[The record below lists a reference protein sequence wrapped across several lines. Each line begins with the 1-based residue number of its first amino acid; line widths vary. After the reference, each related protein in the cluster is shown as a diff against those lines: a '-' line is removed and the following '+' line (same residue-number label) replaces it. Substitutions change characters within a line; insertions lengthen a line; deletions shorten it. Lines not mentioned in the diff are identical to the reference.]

1 MLETR
6 FVTSLFADAYDV
18 ERELGHGGMAT
29 VFLAREK
36 KHERRVVLKILRPE
50 LAAPVGA
57 ERFLREIRI
66 AAQLSHP
73 RMLPLIDSGEAD
85 GHLYYVAPYMEEG
98 SLRDRLIA
106 RGRLDVAE
114 SLQIADQIGSAL
126 DFAHRNG
133 FVHRDVKPEN
143 ILFSDGQCLLSDF
156 GIARALCPDCE
167 QLTEVGLALGTPAYM
182 SPEQA
187 AGEAELTPASD
198 IYSLGCVVY
207 EMLAGAPPFTSDSVR
222 SVIARHVVEPPAP
235 IRSQRPDVPVA
246 VEQAL
251 ARALAKQPDQRFA
264 TAADF
269 VSACQHDSFPA
280 RISTAT
286 RSIAVLPF
294 VSGSLEPENEYLSD
308 GITEELINTLA
319 RVAQLRVTP
328 RSTVFALKG
337 KPQDP
342 RSVGALLNVAYVLDG
357 TVRKSGPRIRI
368 SAQLTSADT
377 GQLVWAE
384 RFDREMTDV
393 FDVQDE
399 IAHTIVATL
408 LAAPLSAVAAPPR
421 TPRTS
426 STGAYRCYV
435 RGRYEW
441 NKRTADAIAEAI
453 GWFERAVAEDPNYAP
468 AYAGLAD
475 SYALHVDYRSV
486 PVAEGFERAKTYARK
501 ALELD
506 ETLAEAH
513 ASLAWALFIYDWD
526 WDASAKE
533 FQRAIELDTHY
544 APAHQWYAFLLAALG
559 RIEESLIEGH
569 TAVELDPGSVSARRS
584 LGWLYYYARR
594 FDQARAHL
602 LRAIEMNPTAV
613 ETYRVVG
620 LTLAVQGELDEAVR
634 VLREAVELQ
643 DAGTYTLAT
652 LAYALARRGDVEEA
666 QRIREAL
673 RERAKTEYVSPM
685 AFVTVAMGLNEWDT
699 VFEWMEQAMAERRGW
714 LAYLRVHPVLDPVR
728 DDPRLLRFLSEMKLN

>member
-1 MLETR
+1 MLETP
-6 FVTSLFADAYDV
+6 FVTALFADAYDV
-18 ERELGHGGMAT
+18 ERELGRGGMAT

-98 SLRDRLIA
+98 SLRDRLTA
-106 RGRLDVAE
+106 RGRLDVQE
-114 SLQIADQIGSAL
+114 SLQVAEQIGSAL
-126 DFAHRNG
+126 DFAHRSG

-143 ILFSDGQCLLSDF
+143 ILYSDGQCLLSDF
-156 GIARALCPDCE
+156 GIARALCPECE

-207 EMLAGAPPFTSDSVR
+207 EMLAGAPPFTSDSPR
-222 SVIARHVVEPPAP
+222 SIIARHIVEPPAS
-235 IRSQRPDVPVA
+235 IRTLRPDVPAA

-269 VSACQHDSFPA
+269 VRASQHEPLA
-280 RISTAT
+280 PRIATAT

-294 VSGSLEPENEYLSD
+294 VSGSTEPENEYLSD

-319 RVAQLRVTP
+319 RVAQLRVSP
-328 RSTVFALKG
+328 RSTVFTLKG

-342 RSVGALLNVAYVLDG
+342 RSVGALLNVSYVLDG
-357 TVRKSGPRIRI
+357 TVRKSGSRVRI
-368 SAQLTSADT
+368 SAQLTSAET

-384 RFDREMTDV
+384 RFDRELHDV

-399 IAHTIVATL
+399 IARTIVATL
-408 LAAPLSAVAAPPR
+408 LAAPLSAIAAPPR

-426 STGAYRCYV
+426 STGAYRRYL

-441 NKRTADAIAEAI
+441 NKRTAEAI
-453 GWFERAVAEDPNYAP
+453 TEAIHWFERAVAEDPNYAP

-486 PVAEGFERAKTYARK
+486 PVAEGYDRAKTYARK

-506 ETLAEAH
+506 DTLAEAH
-513 ASLAWALFIYDWD
+513 ASLAWALFIYDWN
-526 WDASAKE
+526 WEEAERE
-533 FQRAIELDTHY
+533 FQRAIELDAHY
-544 APAHQWYAFLLAALG
+544 APAHQWYAFLLVALE
-559 RIEESLIEGH
+559 RMEEALIEGH
-569 TAVELDPGSVSARRS
+569 TAVELDPGAAIVRRS
-584 LGWLYYYARR
+584 LGWLYFYARR
-594 FDQARAHL
+594 YDQAREHL
-602 LRAIEMNPTAV
+602 TRSIEMNPTAA
-613 ETYRVVG
+613 ETYRVLG
-620 LTLAVQGELDEAVR
+620 LTLSVQGELEEAER
-634 VLREAVELQ
+634 VLREAVELP

-652 LAYALARRGDVEEA
+652 LAYVLARRGNVGEA
-666 QRIREAL
+666 SQIRQSL
-673 RERAKTEYVSPM
+673 NDRAATEYISPL
-685 AFVTVAMGLNEWDT
+685 AFLAVAIGFNEWDA
-699 VFEWMEQAMAERRGW
+699 VFDWMQQAIAERRGW
-714 LAYLRVHPVLDPVR
+714 MAYLRVHPVLDPVR
-728 DDPRLLRFLSEMKLN
+728 EDPRLQRLLAEMKLV

>member
-1 MLETR
+1 MLETQ
-6 FVTSLFADAYDV
+6 FVTSLFAEAYDV
-18 ERELGHGGMAT
+18 ERELGRGGMAT

-73 RMLPLIDSGEAD
+73 RMLPLIDSGEAE

-98 SLRDRLIA
+98 SLRDRLTT
-106 RGRLDVAE
+106 RGRLDVGE
-114 SLQIADQIGSAL
+114 SLQIAEQIGSAL
-126 DFAHRNG
+126 DFAHRHG

-167 QLTEVGLALGTPAYM
+167 QLTEVGMALGTPAYM

-187 AGEAELTPASD
+187 AGEAELGPASD

-207 EMLAGAPPFTSDSVR
+207 EMLAGSPPFTSNSVR
-222 SVIARHVVEPPAP
+222 SVIAHHIVDRPAP
-235 IRSQRPDVPVA
+235 IRSHRPDVPA
-246 VEQAL
+246 ALEQAL

-269 VSACQHDSFPA
+269 VRASQHEPLAPRVSN
-280 RISTAT
+280 AT

-294 VSGSLEPENEYLSD
+294 VSGSGELENEYLAD

-319 RVAQLRVTP
+319 RVAQLRVIP
-328 RSTVFALKG
+328 RSTAFSLKG

-357 TVRKSGPRIRI
+357 TVRKSGSRVRI
-368 SAQLTSADT
+368 SAQLTSAES

-384 RFDREMTDV
+384 RFDRELRDV

-408 LAAPLSAVAAPPR
+408 LAAPLAAVAAPPR

-426 STGAYRCYV
+426 STGAYRCYL

-441 NKRTADAIAEAI
+441 NKRTAEAI
-453 GWFERAVAEDPNYAP
+453 TEAIRWFERAVAEDPKYAP

-486 PVAEGFERAKTYARK
+486 PVAEGYERAKDYARK

-506 ETLAEAH
+506 DTLAEAH
-513 ASLAWALFIYDWD
+513 ASLAWALFIYDWN
-526 WDASAKE
+526 WEEAERE

-544 APAHQWYAFLLAALG
+544 APAHQWYAFLLVALE
-559 RIEESLIEGH
+559 RVEEALIEGH
-569 TAVELDPGSVSARRS
+569 TAVELDPGAAIVRRG
-584 LGWLYYYARR
+584 LGWLYFYARR
-594 FDQARAHL
+594 YDQAREHL
-602 LRAIEMNPTAV
+602 TRSIEMNPTAA
-613 ETYRVVG
+613 ETYRVLG
-620 LTLAVQGELDEAVR
+620 LTLSVQGDLEEAER
-634 VLREAVELQ
+634 VLREAVELP

-652 LAYALARRGDVEEA
+652 LAYVLARRGDIGEA
-666 QRIREAL
+666 RRIRESL
-673 RERAKTEYVSPM
+673 NERAATEYVSPL
-685 AFVTVAMGLNEWDT
+685 AFLAVAIGLNEWDA
-699 VFEWMEQAMAERRGW
+699 VFDWMQQAIAERRGW
-714 LAYLRVHPVLDPVR
+714 MAYLRVHPVLDPVR
-728 DDPRLLRFLSEMKLN
+728 GDPRFERLLLEMKLA

>member
-1 MLETR
+1 MLETQ

-18 ERELGHGGMAT
+18 EREIGGGGMAT

-73 RMLPLIDSGEAD
+73 RMLPLIDSGEAE

-98 SLRDRLIA
+98 SLRDRLNA
-106 RGRLDVAE
+106 RGRLGVSEA
-114 SLQIADQIGSAL
+114 LQIAEEIGSAL
-126 DFAHRNG
+126 DFAHRHG

-143 ILFSDGQCLLSDF
+143 ILFSDDQCLLSDF

-167 QLTEVGLALGTPAYM
+167 QLTEVGLTLGTPAYM

-187 AGEAELTPASD
+187 AGEAELGPASD

-207 EMLAGAPPFTSDSVR
+207 EMLAGTPPFTSASAR
-222 SVIARHVVEPPAP
+222 SIISRHIVEPPAP
-235 IRSQRPDVPVA
+235 IRLHRPDVPA
-246 VEQAL
+246 ALEQAL
-251 ARALAKQPDQRFA
+251 LRALAKQADQRFA

-269 VSACQHDSFPA
+269 VRASQQEPPA
-280 RISTAT
+280 PRLGSAT

-294 VSGSLEPENEYLSD
+294 VSGTAEPENKYLSD

-319 RVAQLRVTP
+319 RVAQLRVVP

-342 RSVGALLNVAYVLDG
+342 RSVGALLDVSYVLDG
-357 TVRKSGPRIRI
+357 TVRKSGSRVRI
-368 SAQLTSADT
+368 SAQLTSAET
-377 GQLVWAE
+377 GQLEWAE
-384 RFDREMTDV
+384 RFDREMRDV

-399 IAHTIVATL
+399 IAQTIVATL
-408 LAAPLSAVAAPPR
+408 VAAPLAAATPPR

-426 STGAYRCYV
+426 STGAYRYYL

-441 NKRTADAIAEAI
+441 NKRTAEAIAEAI
-453 GWFERAVAEDPNYAP
+453 RWFERAVAEDPNYAL

-513 ASLAWALFIYDWD
+513 ASLAWALFIHDWE
-526 WDASAKE
+526 WEAAEKE
-533 FQRAIELDTHY
+533 FQRAIELDAHY
-544 APAHQWYAFLLAALG
+544 APAHQWYAFLLSALERTG
-559 RIEESLIEGH
+559 ESLIEGH

-594 FDQARAHL
+594 YDLAREHL
-602 LRAIEMNPTAV
+602 MRAIEMNPTAA
-613 ETYRVVG
+613 ETYRVLA
-620 LTLAVQGELDEAVR
+620 LTFVAQGELNEAER
-634 VLREAVELQ
+634 VLREAVELP
-643 DAGTYTLAT
+643 DSGSYMLAT
-652 LAYALARRGDVEEA
+652 LAFALARRGETEEA
-666 QRIREAL
+666 ARIRQAL
-673 RERAKTEYVSPM
+673 RERARTEYVSPT
-685 AFVTVAMGLNEWDT
+685 AFLAVAIGLNEWDE
-699 VFEWMEQAMAERRGW
+699 VFDWMQTAMADRRGW
-714 LAYLRVHPVLDPVR
+714 MAYLRVHPVLDPVR
-728 DDPRLLRFLSEMKLN
+728 GDPRLARLLTEMKLA